1 MGDGV
6 REFDCRRC
14 SRSVRVCR
22 PCDRGQVYC
31 AAGCARS
38 SRHGCLR
45 AARRRYQQSRRGAHL
60 HAARQ
65 RRYRARCALR
75 RRTNAKIVTD
85 HTSAAARTVGTV
97 VVGEMT
103 AVRERDDDPNC
114 ASGASLRCDFC
125 GRVPDPDAEVGS
137 GGAGAAPTDA
147 TVRATAQAS
156 AARGRSLLVSAAE
169 IGQQLPVV
177 VIEEAPS
184 FILIDG
190 YKRVRALKRLARDT
204 VRATCWQVAEAEALL
219 LERGLRRGSEDA
231 LDQAWLLAELQ
242 ERCQWSLEE
251 LARRFEHSKSWV
263 SGRLALLQAL
273 PVSIQEQIRAGTL
286 SAHAA
291 MKYLVPLA
299 RVNAAAA
306 QALATAL
313 TPLKPTSRQVGALYA
328 GWQAGTER
336 TRELIVR
343 SPQVYLQAQATRET
357 APPSATQRFLQDL
370 GALGGIARRAHRI
383 LEGRLLAQL
392 RESELTEVTAA
403 FARANGE
410 VQRLVQRFEVEIRPC

>member
-1 MGDGV
+1 MDLELHQLTLRYERLRKRRP
-6 REFDCRRC
+6 REE
-14 SRSVRVCR
+14 
-22 PCDRGQVYC
+22 
-31 AAGCARS
+31 
-38 SRHGCLR
+38 R
-45 AARRRYQQSRRGAHL
+45 A
-60 HAARQ
+60 
-65 RRYRARCALR
+65 
-75 RRTNAKIVTD
+75 
-85 HTSAAARTVGTV
+85 
-97 VVGEMT
+97 
-103 AVRERDDDPNC
+103 
-114 ASGASLRCDFC
+114 
-125 GRVPDPDAEVGS
+125 
-137 GGAGAAPTDA
+137 
-147 TVRATAQAS
+147 
-156 AARGRSLLVSAAE
+156 LLVSLTE

-177 VIEEAPS
+177 VIQEAAS
-184 FILIDG
+184 FVLIDG

-204 VRATCWQVAEAEALL
+204 VRATCWQVAAAEALL

-273 PVSIQEQIRAGTL
+273 PISIQEQIRAGII

-306 QALATAL
+306 QALATAM

-328 GWQAGTER
+328 GWQSGTER
-336 TRELIVR
+336 TRELIVQ

-392 RESELTEVTAA
+392 GESELIEVTDA
-403 FARANGE
+403 FARANADL
-410 VQRLVQRFEVEIRPC
+410 QRLIQRFEREARPC

>member
-1 MGDGV
+1 MELELQQLTLRFERLRKRQP
-6 REFDCRRC
+6 RE
-14 SRSVRVCR
+14 
-22 PCDRGQVYC
+22 
-31 AAGCARS
+31 
-38 SRHGCLR
+38 
-45 AARRRYQQSRRGAHL
+45 
-60 HAARQ
+60 
-65 RRYRARCALR
+65 
-75 RRTNAKIVTD
+75 
-85 HTSAAARTVGTV
+85 
-97 VVGEMT
+97 E
-103 AVRERDDDPNC
+103 
-114 ASGASLRCDFC
+114 
-125 GRVPDPDAEVGS
+125 
-137 GGAGAAPTDA
+137 
-147 TVRATAQAS
+147 
-156 AARGRSLLVSAAE
+156 RSLLVSLAE

-177 VIEEAPS
+177 VIQEAPS

-273 PVSIQEQIRAGTL
+273 PASIQEQIRAGSI

-336 TRELIVR
+336 TRELIVQ
-343 SPQVYLQAQATRET
+343 SPQIYLQAQATQAT

-392 RESELTEVTAA
+392 RESELLEVTNA
-403 FARANGE
+403 FARANADL
-410 VQRLVQRFEVEIRPC
+410 QRLIQRFELEVRPC

>member
-1 MGDGV
+1 VDLELHQLTLRYERLRKRQP
-6 REFDCRRC
+6 REE
-14 SRSVRVCR
+14 
-22 PCDRGQVYC
+22 
-31 AAGCARS
+31 
-38 SRHGCLR
+38 R
-45 AARRRYQQSRRGAHL
+45 A
-60 HAARQ
+60 
-65 RRYRARCALR
+65 
-75 RRTNAKIVTD
+75 
-85 HTSAAARTVGTV
+85 
-97 VVGEMT
+97 
-103 AVRERDDDPNC
+103 
-114 ASGASLRCDFC
+114 
-125 GRVPDPDAEVGS
+125 
-137 GGAGAAPTDA
+137 
-147 TVRATAQAS
+147 
-156 AARGRSLLVSAAE
+156 LLVSLSE

-177 VIEEAPS
+177 VIQDAPS

-204 VRATCWQVAEAEALL
+204 VRATCWQVAESEALL

-273 PVSIQEQIRAGTL
+273 PASIQEQIRAGTL

-306 QALATAL
+306 QALATAMS
-313 TPLKPTSRQVGALYA
+313 PLKPTSRQVGALYA

-336 TRELIVR
+336 TRELIVQ
-343 SPQVYLQAQATRET
+343 SPQIYLQAQATRAT